1 MPVPSP
7 SKFLP
12 AALSTLALTAIA
24 SLSGCGTTS
33 APDLDH
39 AESIAATCPTDKP
52 VATFLSSDESGTN
65 RGSTSA
71 PAQQRIVR
79 QTAERTAVCGG
90 SLRVSVFSGS
100 VVTVPVFDDEL
111 ELEGATK
118 NARLRRAPAKADEVM
133 DQINEALSGA
143 ISKLSGGAT
152 DIVGQLGLVA
162 EFRDQLS
169 PDRTAYEVQATI
181 LTDGIQTAQVS
192 LADLALTIPQAKHL
206 AEELM
211 VPDLAGAHVR
221 IVGVG
226 RKADG
231 EQLPTTYIDALKA
244 FHLNVCKRTHA
255 AQCTVV
261 TDAAQ
266 AGA

>member
-1 MPVPSP
+1 MPT
-7 SKFLP
+7 
-12 AALSTLALTAIA
+12 AASTLAFTTIAALTACA
-24 SLSGCGTTS
+24 ATS

-39 AESIAATCPTDKP
+39 AESVAVTCPTDKP
-52 VATFLSSDESGTN
+52 VAAFLSSDESGTN

-71 PAQQRIVR
+71 PAQQRIIR
-79 QTAERTAVCGG
+79 QTAERAAVCGG

-100 VVTVPVFDDEL
+100 VVTVPVFNGEL
-111 ELEGATK
+111 HLEGATK
-118 NARLRRAPAKADEVM
+118 NARLRKAPAKADEVM
-133 DQINEALSGA
+133 DQISEALPGA
-143 ISKLSGGAT
+143 VSKLSAGAT

-169 PDRTAYEVQATI
+169 PDRTAYAVQATV

-192 LADLALTIPQAKHL
+192 LADLSLTIPQAKHL
-206 AEELM
+206 AEEFT

-231 EQLPTTYIDALKA
+231 EQLPTTYVDALKA
-244 FHLNVCKRTHA
+244 FHLTVCKRTNA